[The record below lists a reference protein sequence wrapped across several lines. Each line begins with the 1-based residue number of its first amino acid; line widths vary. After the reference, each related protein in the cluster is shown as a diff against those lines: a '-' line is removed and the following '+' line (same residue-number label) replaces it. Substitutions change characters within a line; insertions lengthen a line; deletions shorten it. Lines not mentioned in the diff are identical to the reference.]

1 MKTLQLINHIKGY
14 IIEATDGTVGKVD
27 EFYFDDRLWKIRYGV
42 ISLGYGRKI
51 LLSPVEMS
59 KFDPVNRVI
68 TVSVTREQVR
78 NSPDIDSELPVDRQ
92 HEMSL
97 HEYYNWPFFFV
108 GDSLMNVPLPGEG
121 IFTGPDASETASKNF
136 DPHLRSSHNLTNLI
150 VTGRDGDHIGKV
162 HDFALDTETWAIPF
176 LVIGLQG
183 KKMVLCNP
191 SSIAGVDDDENKVV
205 TNLTAE
211 KIHSLPVYDA
221 SHPTILCID
230 SSKEIEE
237 PAGSK
242 VSV

>member
-1 MKTLQLINHIKGY
+1 MKTLQLINHVKGY
-14 IIEATDGTVGKVD
+14 VIEATDGTVGKVD

-59 KFDPVNRVI
+59 KFDPVSRVI
-68 TVSVTREQVR
+68 TVSVTRDQVR

-92 HEMSL
+92 HEMRL

-108 GDSLMNVPLPGEG
+108 G
-121 IFTGPDASETASKNF
+121 
-136 DPHLRSSHNLTNLI
+136 
-150 VTGRDGDHIGKV
+150 GKV
-162 HDFALDTETWAIPF
+162 HDFALDTDTWAIPF
-176 LVIGLQG
+176 MVISLQG

-191 SSIAGVDDDENKVV
+191 SSIAGVDDDENKIV
-205 TNLTAE
+205 TNLTAD
-211 KIHSLPVYDA
+211 KIHSLPAYDA

-230 SSKEIEE
+230 SLKEIEE

>member
-1 MKTLQLINHIKGY
+1 MKTLQLINHVKGY
-14 IIEATDGTVGKVD
+14 VIEATDGTVGKVD

-51 LLSPVEMS
+51 LLSPMEMS
-59 KFDPVNRVI
+59 KFDPVGRI
-68 TVSVTREQVR
+68 IMVSVSRDQVR

-92 HEMSL
+92 HEMRL

-108 GDSLMNVPLPGEG
+108 GDSLMNATLPGEG
-121 IFTGPDASETASKNF
+121 IFAGPVVSENPSKDY
-136 DPHLRSSHNLTNLI
+136 DPHLRSSNNLTNLI
-150 VTGRDGDHIGKV
+150 VSGKDGELIGKV

-176 LVIGLQG
+176 MVISLQG

-191 SSIAGVDDDENKVV
+191 SSIAGVDDDENKIV

-211 KIHSLPVYDA
+211 KIHSLPAYDA

-230 SSKEIEE
+230 SLKEIEE
-237 PAGSK
+237 TAIFKESF
-242 VSV
+242 